1 MKLYRKEDGEFVGF
15 VGVPKGRKR
24 LIYLWRE
31 GSPTYY
37 KKVHLK
43 SDRIKYLDEDV
54 AVIETKNDIQGI
66 YKLILKY
73 GNKME
78 ELREMR
84 KNKEISLTTY
94 LKYMRRYVRA
104 MKLLEQT
111 LADIQMREIKKD
123 SRGILRFRLRGGR
136 GSLIFF

>member
-1 MKLYRKEDGEFVGF
+1 
-15 VGVPKGRKR
+15 
-24 LIYLWRE
+24 
-31 GSPTYY
+31 
-37 KKVHLK
+37 
-43 SDRIKYLDEDV
+43 
-54 AVIETKNDIQGI
+54 
-66 YKLILKY
+66 
-73 GNKME
+73 ME